1 MSTGASLEEYC
12 RRLNASD
19 TKAFGDLFRL
29 LREELV
35 RYVRRIVKDDALAHD
50 LIQDVFVSLW
60 GLRESLDPERSL
72 KAYMYQMAKN
82 RAIRHLRD
90 ERIHDEKHRIIKDQS
105 MNTPAQ
111 LESPDAR
118 VDAGSLA
125 AKLKTWINELPD
137 RQKEAIML
145 SRFQGLSHREI
156 ADIMAISPRTVNN
169 HIMRALGHLQSRI
182 EAFEPTLLEL

>member
-1 MSTGASLEEYC
+1 MSTDPSLEEYC
-12 RRLNASD
+12 RKLNASD
-19 TKAFGDLFRL
+19 RQAFGDLFRL
-29 LREELV
+29 LRAELI

-50 LIQDVFVSLW
+50 LIQDVFLSLW

-72 KAYMYQMAKN
+72 KAYIYQMAKN

-90 ERIHDEKHRIIKDQS
+90 ERIHDEKHKIIRDRS
-105 MNTPAQ
+105 RDRM
-111 LESPDAR
+111 LDREYPDAQ
-118 VDAGSLA
+118 VDAGSLSS
-125 AKLKTWINELPD
+125 KLKSWINELPE
-137 RQKEAIML
+137 RQKEAILL

>member
-1 MSTGASLEEYC
+1 MSTGSSLEEYC

-19 TKAFGDLFRL
+19 RQAFGDLFRL
-29 LREELV
+29 LREELI

-50 LIQDVFVSLW
+50 LIQDVFLSLW

-72 KAYMYQMAKN
+72 KAYIYQMAKN

-90 ERIHDEKHRIIKDQS
+90 ERIHDEKHKIIKDQS
-105 MNTPAQ
+105 QDHTPAHA
-111 LESPDAR
+111 SPDAN
-118 VDAGSLA
+118 VDAGSLS
-125 AKLKTWINELPD
+125 AKLKNWINELPD

-145 SRFQGLSHREI
+145 SRFQGLSHKEI

>member
-19 TKAFGDLFRL
+19 RQAFGDLFRL
-29 LREELV
+29 LREELI
-35 RYVRRIVKDDALAHD
+35 RYVRRIVRDDALAHD
-50 LIQDVFVSLW
+50 LVQDVFVSLW
-60 GLRESLDPERSL
+60 GLRESLDPKRSL
-72 KAYMYQMAKN
+72 KAYIYQMAKN

-90 ERIHDEKHRIIKDQS
+90 ERIHDEKHKIIRADSGEQRVQHAS
-105 MNTPAQ
+105 P
-111 LESPDAR
+111 ESR
-118 VDAGSLA
+118 VDAGTLSN
-125 AKLKTWINELPD
+125 KLKTWIDELPD

-169 HIMRALGHLQSRI
+169 HIMRALGHIQSRI

>member
-1 MSTGASLEEYC
+1 
-12 RRLNASD
+12 LNASD
-19 TKAFGDLFRL
+19 RQAFGDLFRL
-29 LREELV
+29 LREELI
-35 RYVRRIVKDDALAHD
+35 RYVLRIVKDEALAHD
-50 LIQDVFVSLW
+50 LIQDVFLSLW

-72 KAYMYQMAKN
+72 KAYIYQMAKN

-90 ERIHDEKHRIIKDQS
+90 ERIHDEKHKIIRDRS
-105 MNTPAQ
+105 RDNM
-111 LESPDAR
+111 LDRGHPDAQ
-118 VDAGSLA
+118 VDAGSLSS
-125 AKLKTWINELPD
+125 KLKTWINELPD
-137 RQKEAIML
+137 RQKEAILL